1 MPVSSDRAGF
11 DAGQDN
17 SAVNFINAN
26 SLVEDDANPVTYEGF
41 RSSISQEIGENW
53 NALLTIAEQEIEAD
67 GVFFVDPDLG
77 DLEIQRYS
85 PDSISDEYENMS
97 LTLEGSLGDLDV
109 VYAGAYTDRE
119 SNQIVD
125 YTDYLFVAQ
134 YLPYYIC
141 NGGVAYASGGVGAG
155 TCGAPDLYVDS
166 TTNTE
171 VETHEI
177 RINAPINDNVSLTAG
192 YFQSD
197 LELIETNLFTY
208 PSSVEYGVNYVPNYP
223 LTDVSVTGNVG
234 NGGAGW
240 YSVGPQAQPVLSLI
254 HI

>member
-1 MPVSSDRAGF
+1 MESNVEVETRFMPEGDTGSKIEFMTNVPLTDRTTWRFVGYRDRRGGYIDIVEGTVNQSQSARWRPAGTIRDNGLPVSSDRAGF

-85 PDSISDEYENMS
+85 PDSITDEYENMS
-97 LTLEGSLGDLDV
+97 LTLEGSLGDLDI
-109 VYAGAYTDRE
+109 VYA
-119 SNQIVD
+119 
-125 YTDYLFVAQ
+125 
-134 YLPYYIC
+134 
-141 NGGVAYASGGVGAG
+141 
-155 TCGAPDLYVDS
+155 
-166 TTNTE
+166 
-171 VETHEI
+171 
-177 RINAPINDNVSLTAG
+177 
-192 YFQSD
+192 
-197 LELIETNLFTY
+197 
-208 PSSVEYGVNYVPNYP
+208 
-223 LTDVSVTGNVG
+223 
-234 NGGAGW
+234 
-240 YSVGPQAQPVLSLI
+240 LSLI